1 MPEPISAGIAAVSS
15 IGSAVVQSKASSK
28 ANRRQQQAA
37 NQSIAE
43 QRRQFEAV
51 QKLLN
56 PYVQSG
62 TPALQGLMGIAGLGS
77 QGLVDYG
84 AYVQGNPD
92 LMAEFQRVGG
102 QFGNDPAAFGEYH
115 YNTFGKNEGRDLSPF
130 TTGATDGAG
139 AQDAAFRQIEQ
150 SPGFQAMARQ
160 GEEAIMQN
168 ASATGGLRGG
178 NTQGALAR
186 FRPALLDQ
194 FIERQF
200 GRLSGIA
207 SAGQNA
213 AVGVGQAGM
222 QTGQN
227 IGNTMIGAGQASA
240 ANAGAQGQ
248 IFGSLFSQLGG
259 MGAYTFGGPKTQE
272 FMFPRAPNVGML
284 PSGGIIPNTGGGF
297 NATLGR
303 F

>member
-62 TPALQGLMGIAGLGS
+62 TPALQGLMGIAGLNEG
-77 QGLVDYG
+77 QPDWQ
-84 AYVQGNPD
+84 AYLRNNPD
-92 LMAEFQRVGG
+92 VQAEYGRVAGEG
-102 QFGNDPAAFGEYH
+102 RFGSPEEFAAWH
-115 YNTFGKNEGRDLSPF
+115 YGTFGKNEGREVQTS
-130 TTGATDGAG
+130 GGQQAAY
-139 AQDAAFRQIEQ
+139 DAIEQ
-150 SPGFQAMARQ
+150 SPGFQAYVRQ
-160 GEEAIMQN
+160 GENALLQN
-168 ASATGGLRGG
+168 ASATGGVRGG
-178 NTQGALAR
+178 NIQGALREYRPMLLER
-186 FRPALLDQ
+186 FV
-194 FIERQF
+194 ERQF